1 ETATSPVAARA
12 AHAAII
18 GPARRA
24 GRAPGREGARPRVA
38 REQAQGRQD
47 QEPAHDL
54 RGRGVRELLQQAR
67 VRVQGGRPGSF
78 RVVAGSGHDAARHVL
93 GRQREYLDRR
103 GPGRRGRRLQAGPEG
118 HPRDGGV
125 RGLRGRRRLRRRV
138 VQRRRVLAGRHPGP
152 GQGLGQVLR
161 GDGFESFG
169 PAALRSFCLPV
180 LCRLHAW
187 RFGRAHTDQP
197 RVQGVPRKYRCSC
210 RRPPSATG
218 GGDRNGV
225 KAIFA
230 AVATGHCRRLHQYY
244 GGTKLLSPLV

>member
-138 VQRRRVLAGRHPGP
+138 GDANLGSKQENMG
-152 GQGLGQVLR
+152 GLKNH
-161 GDGFESFG
+161 E
-169 PAALRSFCLPV
+169 A
-180 LCRLHAW
+180 
-187 RFGRAHTDQP
+187 P
-197 RVQGVPRKYRCSC
+197 RVAAAKLSTVGTS
-210 RRPPSATG
+210 TEG
-218 GGDRNGV
+218 GPNRIV
-225 KAIFA
+225 I
-230 AVATGHCRRLHQYY
+230 VEC
-244 GGTKLLSPLV
+244 